1 MVVVSVDLGSGD
13 YFKEANL
20 FAEESTGKEVLE
32 IILASG
38 DRLRF
43 QFETI
48 DQNEG
53 LINKL
58 IDAQIARKREMGHF
72 ILKDL

>member
-1 MVVVSVDLGSGD
+1 MAVVSVNLGRGD

-20 FAEESTGKEVLE
+20 YPDDSTGKEVLE
-32 IILASG
+32 IIIASG
-38 DRLRF
+38 DRVRF
-43 QFETI
+43 EFESI
-48 DQNEG
+48 EQNEE

-72 ILKDL
+72 ILRDL